1 VKSNLPAPPARV
13 VEVGCGRL
21 GGFVPALL
29 DSGYR
34 AVGVDPVAPDGS
46 SYQRVE
52 FERSDLPARLDAVVA
67 CTSLHHVAEPAEVV
81 DKVASALAPSGLV
94 IVVEWDW
101 ESFDEATARWC
112 FERLGPLGADGW
124 LGRRRDEW
132 RASGRTWDDYLRSW
146 SSREGLHGAHGLV
159 GTLDRRFQRLT
170 CDQGPYF
177 FSDLADTTEADELEA
192 INAGEIRATRIDY
205 VGRLGED
212 PAVERMS
219 SPA

>member
-1 VKSNLPAPPARV
+1 VTREQRWLAALWPKVKSNLPAPPARV

-94 IVVEWDW
+94 IVVEWDV
-101 ESFDEATARWC
+101 ES
-112 FERLGPLGADGW
+112 LGAD
-124 LGRRRDEW
+124 
-132 RASGRTWDDYLRSW
+132 
-146 SSREGLHGAHGLV
+146 
-159 GTLDRRFQRLT
+159 
-170 CDQGPYF
+170 
-177 FSDLADTTEADELEA
+177 
-192 INAGEIRATRIDY
+192 
-205 VGRLGED
+205 VGRLPTEL
-212 PAVERMS
+212 V
-219 SPA
+219 